1 MISERFGASLPAP
14 AATLLVCL
22 ECIWRAIHENPF
34 ASQKFLSPV
43 LTCFVRFL
51 FTPFFMWFLLCT
63 WGTFNGIPNLNVKKT
78 NEKIDRLHIIGDK
91 WYDNLLMII
100 IGANTY
106 VPILSNW
113 CYKGK
118 SVKVCKRDKKSK
130 IKFYKILCLKFLINS
145 SLKNLKKCI

>member
-1 MISERFGASLPAP
+1 
-14 AATLLVCL
+14 
-22 ECIWRAIHENPF
+22 
-34 ASQKFLSPV
+34 
-43 LTCFVRFL
+43 
-51 FTPFFMWFLLCT
+51 
-63 WGTFNGIPNLNVKKT
+63 
-78 NEKIDRLHIIGDK
+78 
-91 WYDNLLMII
+91 MII

>member
-1 MISERFGASLPAP
+1 
-14 AATLLVCL
+14 
-22 ECIWRAIHENPF
+22 
-34 ASQKFLSPV
+34 
-43 LTCFVRFL
+43 
-51 FTPFFMWFLLCT
+51 
-63 WGTFNGIPNLNVKKT
+63 
-78 NEKIDRLHIIGDK
+78 
-91 WYDNLLMII
+91 MII

-130 IKFYKILCLKFLINS
+130 TKFYKILCLKFLINS